1 MSDIPR
7 LSSQLA
13 TNLYRK
19 FCNRTAR
26 VGVIGLGY
34 VGLPLAVELGCAGFN
49 VTGIDVDR
57 TKCDGINRG
66 ESHIDYVPADV
77 LKELVTK
84 GRFRAVPAS
93 GLDQINDLDA
103 VSICVPTP
111 LRSAKEPDLSYVIA
125 AGRTAKSILRPG
137 MLVVLESTTYPGT
150 TDEVLRGILEE
161 TGMEAGVDFFLSYSP
176 ERIDPGLPD
185 SVRRPRVVGGLTEEC
200 SALAAELY
208 KATSIDRVVPV
219 SSTRAAEMAKLLENT
234 FRAVNIGLAN
244 EMALMCEHLDID
256 VWEVIDAAATKP
268 AGFMAF
274 YPGPGL
280 GGHCIPV
287 DPFYLSWKV
296 REFGLEARLIEL
308 AGQLNSS
315 MPSHVVG
322 KVTEALNSQQ
332 KAVRGSKV
340 LVLGVAY
347 KADVNDIRES
357 PALDVIGKLLRLGG
371 KVTYHD
377 PFVPK
382 IAAADLGGNA
392 DMDSVRCTPE
402 ELAGADC
409 VVILANHSTVDYE
422 AVLDS
427 AQMVVDT
434 RRAIQVPSPKVFRLG
449 APNASGL

>member
-137 MLVVLESTTYPGT
+137 MLVVLESTHIPVQRTRCYA
-150 TDEVLRGILEE
+150 ESLRNGH
-161 TGMEAGVDFFLSYSP
+161 GGRRRFFLSYSP
-176 ERIDPGLPD
+176 ERIDPGLPIQC
-185 SVRRPRVVGGLTEEC
+185 G
-200 SALAAELY
+200 
-208 KATSIDRVVPV
+208 DRGW
-219 SSTRAAEMAKLLENT
+219 SE
-234 FRAVNIGLAN
+234 G
-244 EMALMCEHLDID
+244 
-256 VWEVIDAAATKP
+256 
-268 AGFMAF
+268 
-274 YPGPGL
+274 
-280 GGHCIPV
+280 
-287 DPFYLSWKV
+287 
-296 REFGLEARLIEL
+296 
-308 AGQLNSS
+308 
-315 MPSHVVG
+315 
-322 KVTEALNSQQ
+322 
-332 KAVRGSKV
+332 
-340 LVLGVAY
+340 
-347 KADVNDIRES
+347 
-357 PALDVIGKLLRLGG
+357 
-371 KVTYHD
+371 
-377 PFVPK
+377 
-382 IAAADLGGNA
+382 
-392 DMDSVRCTPE
+392 
-402 ELAGADC
+402 
-409 VVILANHSTVDYE
+409 
-422 AVLDS
+422 
-427 AQMVVDT
+427 
-434 RRAIQVPSPKVFRLG
+434 
-449 APNASGL
+449 